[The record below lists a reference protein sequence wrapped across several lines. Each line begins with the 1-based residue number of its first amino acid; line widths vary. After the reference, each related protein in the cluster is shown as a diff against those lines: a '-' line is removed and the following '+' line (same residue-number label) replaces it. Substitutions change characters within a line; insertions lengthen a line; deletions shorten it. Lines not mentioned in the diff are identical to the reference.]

1 MIHSIF
7 GLAKLACGLS
17 TTQELSHP
25 FFIQVLLF
33 GRTWSS
39 ILFYAFVLL
48 RKSWGCTQI
57 ALPGLLIPVYS
68 TWSAASSNTGDTI
81 YMQQTFWLE

>member
-17 TTQELSHP
+17 TTQELSHL

-39 ILFYAFVLL
+39 IHMPAVPIVGRALCY
-48 RKSWGCTQI
+48 WGKART
-57 ALPGLLIPVYS
+57 ALCLPCL
-68 TWSAASSNTGDTI
+68 
-81 YMQQTFWLE
+81 